1 MSIFYNCNQYSVSYV
16 SFSSFSTLKLE
27 PITKKIEKWIRDNF
41 RTIPS
46 HLVSF
51 FISFSH
57 MCYVMLCYVSQIYF
71 NVHVSL
77 ACSCICIYVQA
88 SVVKNSLCH
97 KDLPLNKTHVSLSG
111 GASLTKSYAL
121 NQFNHVLYTHNQ
133 RDPLYLLST
142 PIYYI
147 MFAADLFLTVYIWIL
162 IMPRM
167 RLL

>member
-27 PITKKIEKWIRDNF
+27 PITKKIEKWIRDNL

-57 MCYVMLCYVSQIYF
+57 MCYVMLCVTNIFQ
-71 NVHVSL
+71 
-77 ACSCICIYVQA
+77 CTCISSMFMYLYICTGITCKEFPLPY
-88 SVVKNSLCH
+88 

-111 GASLTKSYAL
+111 GASLTKSYDL